1 MRRWILSM
9 VFAVLCGCLSA
20 QNIMQRYDK
29 PFDVS
34 FRVGFNSALPL
45 IHQLTI
51 DDIEITDRQIHYKV
65 GYLAA
70 VTFSVNFNRFT
81 LQPSVSWY
89 HKEAQIRFALP
100 LNSQINSSINSLE
113 HYNLDL
119 EGNSLE
125 VPILGR
131 LSCSERRALW
141 HEHQVWAERNIP
153 I

>member
-45 IHQLTI
+45 IHQFTI

-81 LQPSVSWY
+81 LQPSVSWVNY
-89 HKEAQIRFALP
+89 LKKWVKMILSFAV
-100 LNSQINSSINSLE
+100 NC
-113 HYNLDL
+113 H
-119 EGNSLE
+119 G
-125 VPILGR
+125 LGVTC
-131 LSCSERRALW
+131 L
-141 HEHQVWAERNIP
+141 
-153 I
+153 

>member
-81 LQPSVSWY
+81 LQPSVS
-89 HKEAQIRFALP
+89 
-100 LNSQINSSINSLE
+100 
-113 HYNLDL
+113 
-119 EGNSLE
+119 
-125 VPILGR
+125 
-131 LSCSERRALW
+131 
-141 HEHQVWAERNIP
+141 
-153 I
+153 